1 MNKSSIKDM
10 HHAVRRTS
18 TSHALESAQQRNPL
32 SQRAAAGLPRRKR
45 CYTKTSTR
53 KGHILLLARDVTGH
67 VA

>member
-10 HHAVRRTS
+10 HYAVRRTS

-32 SQRAAAGLPRRKR
+32 SQRAAAGLPKRKR
-45 CYTKTSTR
+45 FYTKAFTR
-53 KGHILLLARDVTGH
+53 KGYTLLLARDVTGH